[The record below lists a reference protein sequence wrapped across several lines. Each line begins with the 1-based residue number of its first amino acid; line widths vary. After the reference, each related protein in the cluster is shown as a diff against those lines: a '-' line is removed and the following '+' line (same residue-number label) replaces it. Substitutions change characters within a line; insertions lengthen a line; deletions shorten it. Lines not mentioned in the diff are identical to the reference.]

1 MMRQYEEAKKACGD
15 ALLLFR
21 MGDFYELFHEDA
33 KVAAKILG
41 LTLTSRDKTANPV
54 PMAGFPHH
62 QLESYLAKLVRQ
74 GYRVAVC
81 EQMENPQTAKGLVK
95 REITQVLSPGTITD
109 HELLDPTI
117 SNYLVA
123 VCRQQTSQTPAQSAA
138 QSSVQ
143 SSVQSKSEPQQDAQ
157 YGVAWTDSST
167 GLFVVSV
174 VNQVRMLDLL
184 TKLNASEVLVPQ
196 GQQLALRPWLDDS
209 AMVTERPRWAFAI
222 ATATETLKKQFQVA
236 TLEGFGLEQQHQP
249 AVCAAG
255 ALVDYLKETQKS
267 NLLHFD
273 RLQLFQQSE
282 FVELDSA
289 TWRSLE
295 ISRTIRGNRREGS
308 LLGVLDRCLTP
319 MGSRLL
325 GEWLGNPLTS
335 VEKINRRLDSVQ
347 ELVQN
352 SRLRKEL
359 REQLKQIFDIQRL
372 LARVA
377 VGRSTPRDLSA
388 IEKTLAVVPALKSCL
403 KDCAAETL
411 RQLELDL
418 DPCEELKQELS
429 RALVDSCPAVIKDG
443 GFIRRGYNPRLDE
456 LRGLAAGGKQW
467 IAKYQQ
473 RVIEETG
480 IPNLKIG
487 YNKVF
492 GYYLETTNAHRDKL
506 PAGFIRK
513 QTLKN
518 AERFITPELKD
529 YEEKVLTADGEAQEL
544 ELQLFEQ
551 LKEWVR
557 AAAPRLKANAD
568 IIAQLDALCGLA
580 QLASEKDYC
589 RPQLA
594 EDGVLEIVDGK
605 HPVLD
610 ILEPLGAFVP
620 NGTSLNQEQG
630 FLHLVTGPNMAG
642 KSTYIRQVALITLM
656 AQFGSFVPARSARIG
671 VVDKIFA
678 RVGASDELGRGQS
691 TFMVE
696 MTETAR
702 ILNSASPRSLVI
714 LDEIGRGT
722 STYDGVSLAW
732 AITEYLHDQ
741 IGCRTL
747 FATHYHELTSLEHEC
762 KGVRNFSVAVREWE
776 DKIVFLHKI
785 IPGSA
790 DKSYGIHVAK
800 LAGVPAWVNQRAQ
813 QILAKLEASP
823 QGEAEREKLSQA
835 ARSKS
840 GSQQYQLTLFGS
852 PTHPLVDK
860 IKAIDTNQLTP
871 LSALKLLHDWK
882 DDLHKENE

>member
-41 LTLTSRDKTANPV
+41 LTLTSRDKTANPI

-95 REITQVLSPGTITD
+95 REITQVVSPGTITD
-109 HELLDPTI
+109 HELLDPSV

-123 VCRQQTSQTPAQSAA
+123 VCRQQP
-138 QSSVQ
+138 VQ
-143 SSVQSKSEPQQDAQ
+143 SQSERQGEGE

-167 GLFVVSV
+167 GQFAVAVVD
-174 VNQVRMLDLL
+174 QARLLDLL
-184 TKLNASEVLVPQ
+184 TKLNASEVIVPQ
-196 GQQLALRPWLDDS
+196 GQPLVLRTWLDNS
-209 AMVTERPRWAFAI
+209 AMLTERPRWAFAI
-222 ATATETLKKQFQVA
+222 ATAEETLKKQFQVA
-236 TLEGFGLEQQHQP
+236 TLEGFGLELQHQ
-249 AVCAAG
+249 AAICAAG

-308 LLGVLDRCLTP
+308 LLGVIDRCLTP

-325 GEWLGNPLTS
+325 GQWLGNPLTS
-335 VEKINRRLDSVQ
+335 VEKINRRLDGVQ
-347 ELVQN
+347 ELVEN

-359 REQLKQIFDIQRL
+359 REHLKQIFDIQRL
-372 LARVA
+372 LARVS
-377 VGRSTPRDLSA
+377 VGRSSPRDLSA
-388 IEKTLAVVPALKSCL
+388 IEKTLSVVPLLKSSL
-403 KDCAAETL
+403 QDCAAASL
-411 RQLELDL
+411 RQLQLDL
-418 DPCEELKQELS
+418 DPSQELRQELS
-429 RALVDSCPAVIKDG
+429 RALVDSCPTVIKDG
-443 GFIRRGYNPRLDE
+443 GFIRRGYDQRLDE

-467 IAKYQQ
+467 IARYQQ

-487 YNKVF
+487 YNRVF

-529 YEEKVLTADGEAQEL
+529 YEERVLTADAEAQEL
-544 ELQLFEQ
+544 ELELFDQLRE
-551 LKEWVR
+551 LVR
-557 AAAPRLKANAD
+557 LAAPRLKSNAD
-568 IIAQLDALCGLA
+568 LIAQIDALCGLA
-580 QLASEKDYC
+580 QLAAEKDYC
-589 RPQLA
+589 RPQLTA
-594 EDGVLEIVDGK
+594 DGVIEIVDGK

-620 NGTSLNQEQG
+620 NGTSLNPEQG
-630 FLHLVTGPNMAG
+630 VLHLITGPNMAG

-678 RVGASDELGRGQS
+678 RVGASDELARGQS

-702 ILNSASPRSLVI
+702 ILNSASSRSLVI

-747 FATHYHELTSLEHEC
+747 FATHYHELTSLENEC
-762 KGVRNFSVAVREWE
+762 NGVRNFSVAVKEWE

-800 LAGVPAWVNQRAQ
+800 LAGVPGWVNQRAQ
-813 QILAKLEASP
+813 QILAKFEASP
-823 QGEAEREKLSQA
+823 QVEQDREKLHQA
-835 ARSKS
+835 TDPKS
-840 GSQQYQLTLFGS
+840 TSTQYQLTLFGP

-871 LSALKLLHDWK
+871 LNALKLLHDWK
-882 DDLHKENE
+882 DDLQKENE